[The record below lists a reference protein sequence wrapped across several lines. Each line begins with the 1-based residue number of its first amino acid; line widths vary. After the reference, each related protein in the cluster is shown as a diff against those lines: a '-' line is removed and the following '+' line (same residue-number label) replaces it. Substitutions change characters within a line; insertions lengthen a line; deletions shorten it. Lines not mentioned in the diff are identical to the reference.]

1 MPWSTNTIIQA
12 KQEFIALAQSP
23 HGNFRALC
31 KRFNVSRQTGYKVV
45 NRFRELGEE
54 GLQERSRRP
63 LHSPFKTS
71 KLVEDAVVSIRT
83 IHPSWGARRIAT
95 ELKAQQNF
103 RGPALST
110 IHAILSRHGLL
121 YLGDKIGALEWIS
134 AALHDRA
141 AFAKKAEAQT
151 IVDSPDLGIVLE
163 HLLSP
168 RLLERR
174 RAIVILADSRGVR
187 PSVTCKLLRLSH
199 STYRR
204 CVRVFAEGGA
214 AALFAPRISRLRKFD
229 DKTIMPEL
237 FDTLHQPPSNYGI
250 NRTTWKMADLSGIM
264 KERGHPV
271 SEDVIR
277 KMIRS
282 AGYRWRKAR
291 VVLTSNDPAFSEKLD
306 RIQSILANLPA
317 DEAFFSIDE
326 YGPFAVKAQPGR
338 SLAAPGEQRIVP
350 QWQKSR
356 GSVTVTAALELSSS
370 QITHFYSSRKNTDEM
385 IRMMNVLIGKYK
397 ERKRIY
403 LSWDAASW
411 HISKRLAERIEDHNS
426 SGTWPVVATAP
437 LPARAQFLNVIES
450 VFSGMARAVIQNSN
464 YASVE
469 EAKAAIDRYFEDRN
483 KYFKEHPRKA
493 GNKIWGN
500 ERMAAKFSPSN
511 NCKDPRLG

>member
-1 MPWSTNTIIQA
+1 MPWSTNTISEA
-12 KQEFIALAQSP
+12 KWEFIALAQSP
-23 HGNFRALC
+23 HRNFRELC
-31 KRFNVSRQTGYKVV
+31 KRFNISRQTGYKVL
-45 NRFRELGEE
+45 NRFQELGEE
-54 GLQERSRRP
+54 GLQERSRRAF
-63 LHSPFKTS
+63 HYPFKTS
-71 KLVEDAVVSIRT
+71 KRVEDAVVSIRET
-83 IHPSWGARRIAT
+83 HPLWGARRIAA
-95 ELKAQQNF
+95 ELRAQ
-103 RGPALST
+103 RKLRTPAPST
-110 IHAILSRHGLL
+110 IHAILSRRGLL
-121 YLGDKIGALEWIS
+121 HQHHKLGALEWIS
-134 AALHDRA
+134 ATPQDRA
-141 AFAKKAEAQT
+141 AFAGKAGL
-151 IVDSPDLGIVLE
+151 VDSPDLGIVLE

-168 RLLERR
+168 RVLERR
-174 RAIVILADSRGVR
+174 RAMIILANTRGIR
-187 PSVTCKLLRLSH
+187 PSVMCRLLRLSH

-214 AALFAPRISRLRKFD
+214 AALFSPRISRLRKFD
-229 DKTIMPEL
+229 DKTIGAAL

-250 NRTTWKMADLSGIM
+250 NRTTWKMADLSRIM
-264 KERGHPV
+264 RERGHPV

-291 VVLTSNDPAFSEKLD
+291 VVLTSNDPTFSEKLD
-306 RIQSILANLPA
+306 RIQSILTNLPS

-356 GSVTVTAALELSSS
+356 GSITVTAALELSSN
-370 QITHFYSSRKNTDEM
+370 QITHFYSSRKNTEEM
-385 IRMMNVLIGKYK
+385 VRMMNVLIGNYK
-397 ERKRIY
+397 ELKRIY

-411 HISKRLAERIEDHNS
+411 HISKRLTEQIEDHNS

-469 EAKAAIDRYFEDRN
+469 KAKAAIDRYFEDRN
-483 KYFKEHPRKA
+483 TYFKQHPRKA

-500 ERMAAKFSPSN
+500 ERLAARFSPSN
-511 NCKDPRLG
+511 NCKDPRLA